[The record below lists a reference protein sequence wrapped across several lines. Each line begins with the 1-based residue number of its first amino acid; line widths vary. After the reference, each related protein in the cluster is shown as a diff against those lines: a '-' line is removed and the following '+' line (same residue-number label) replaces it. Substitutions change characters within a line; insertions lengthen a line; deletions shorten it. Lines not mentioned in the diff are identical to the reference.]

1 MNNDALLEAKVIG
14 AILQKPDL
22 FAKSAH
28 LGKDAFHDQMHATI
42 YACISSSSEQGMF
55 ISPASIAL
63 NFNQQISAVGG
74 LGTLEQIASQGHD
87 LAASFPQAVEKL
99 RELHQWRKIVD
110 ITARL
115 NLATQQKE
123 RSPDEILSG
132 IKAVADKMI
141 MSGRETSRT
150 KTDVARAA
158 IQRAREVKETITTGI
173 DTLDYLMQGGLQKN
187 RLYGIGGLYGR
198 GKTILLGSVSN
209 NLNLQAQP
217 HLFITMETEPEDIE
231 IRNAS
236 TAINQNASVLFDQDD
251 PDHEDAVNAAEKNIE
266 RMDDY
271 THYEFAPGA
280 TMNEIHRMIIQAK
293 SKYGIKGFIIDYLQ
307 LIQGREK
314 GQSEIGFID
323 SCCNKL
329 AAICRQEGIWG
340 VLTCQVDEN
349 GKISG
354 SPTGLLK
361 AASLY
366 VRLARDEDAQA
377 AYFVTEKSNYTR
389 YADTGNE
396 SVPGMI
402 FDMAS
407 GPHFR
412 NTEDIDMP
420 TLAEEQSGNIEV

>member
-1 MNNDALLEAKVIG
+1 
-14 AILQKPDL
+14 
-22 FAKSAH
+22 
-28 LGKDAFHDQMHATI
+28 
-42 YACISSSSEQGMF
+42 
-55 ISPASIAL
+55 
-63 NFNQQISAVGG
+63 
-74 LGTLEQIASQGHD
+74 
-87 LAASFPQAVEKL
+87 
-99 RELHQWRKIVD
+99 
-110 ITARL
+110 
-115 NLATQQKE
+115 
-123 RSPDEILSG
+123 
-132 IKAVADKMI
+132 
-141 MSGRETSRT
+141 
-150 KTDVARAA
+150 
-158 IQRAREVKETITTGI
+158 
-173 DTLDYLMQGGLQKN
+173 
-187 RLYGIGGLYGR
+187 
-198 GKTILLGSVSN
+198 
-209 NLNLQAQP
+209 
-217 HLFITMETEPEDIE
+217 METEPEDIE